1 MSKNKKNN
9 STNTRLVEFNKGVI
23 KDNVLA
29 ALVTSDLFKHKVFKK
44 KKGKGSY
51 SRKNKGDDNGGFY
64 NHHYFFV

>member
-44 KKGKGSY
+44 KKGKGSCDPR
-51 SRKNKGDDNGGFY
+51 SSCRTDADTNWNK
-64 NHHYFFV
+64 